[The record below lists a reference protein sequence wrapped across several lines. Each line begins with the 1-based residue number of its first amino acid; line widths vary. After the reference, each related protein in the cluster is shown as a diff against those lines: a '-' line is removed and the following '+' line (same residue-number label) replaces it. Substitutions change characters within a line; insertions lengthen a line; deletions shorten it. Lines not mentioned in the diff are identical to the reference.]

1 MHLVRR
7 LLLAI
12 FLALGVIRIIGY
24 FIYASLM
31 LTYPLEVYYLEA
43 KMVLLAYRVDL
54 GLSLYPGWRE
64 YPHVANFFGPVYFVV
79 VGLLGRWAD
88 ASIPTLFW
96 IGRLATFGSTLATS
110 AALTWVVGRRF
121 GVIAGI
127 AAGVLSLGSAPTYGF
142 TVMVRPDLMAE
153 MLGIVG
159 VFLTGAASRG
169 NCIAGAICLAFAVLT
184 KQTAVVYLVAAVLA
198 LVADGRRP
206 RALRLLAGTAVGLA
220 TSIVA
225 VNLFIN
231 SNFLDCL
238 LAEGKSPWDR
248 TVWIANLARIR
259 DASPDL
265 VLLPL
270 IGLGLALTRENR
282 SQSVRFNVVTMVL
295 LASSLLFSG
304 KVGAE
309 QNYFLSLRIAE
320 ALAVGQIWRA
330 ALAKDGRPGAS
341 WSAAL
346 VALSCVSLLPSL
358 EQTARQVERAW
369 TLTYDLTGSMGR
381 LTLGSY
387 ERMFALARDPKVHM
401 LTDSGLLDLYQGR
414 RAAFGDVWLFRMLV
428 QTGRLQPNRIAA
440 DIDRQYYDVI
450 VTTAELEHPGYAL
463 NIFGFPMGLVDRIR
477 QRYTFVR
484 SYGTFRI
491 YEPRRGSPP

>member
-1 MHLVRR
+1 MRR
-7 LLLAI
+7 LLLALV
-12 FLALGVIRIIGY
+12 LALGVIRIIGY
-24 FIYASLM
+24 FLYASLM

-54 GLSLYPGWRE
+54 GETLYPDWHD

-79 VGLLGRWAD
+79 VGLIGRSID
-88 ASIPTLFW
+88 ATIPGLFW
-96 IGRLATFGSTLATS
+96 IGRLITFGSTLATS
-110 AALTWVVGRRF
+110 AALTWVVARRF
-121 GVIAGI
+121 GVLAGI

-153 MLGIVG
+153 MLGIIG
-159 VFLTGAASRG
+159 VFLTGAASRK
-169 NCIAGAICLAFAVLT
+169 NCIAGAVCLALAVLT
-184 KQTAVVYLVAAVLA
+184 KQTAIVYLVAAVLA

-206 RALRLLAGTAVGLA
+206 RALRLLAGTSVGLM
-220 TSIVA
+220 TFVG
-225 VNLFIN
+225 VVTLFLN
-231 SNFLDCL
+231 SSFLDCL

-265 VLLPL
+265 LVLPL
-270 IGLGLALTRENR
+270 IGLGLGLTRKHR
-282 SQSVRFNVVTMVL
+282 PQSVRFNVVTIVL
-295 LASSLLFSG
+295 LASSLLLSG

-309 QNYFLSLRIAE
+309 QNYFISLRIAE
-320 ALAVGQIWRA
+320 ALAVGQLWRT
-330 ALAKDGRPGAS
+330 ALAKNGQPGAN

-346 VALSCVSLLPSL
+346 IVLSCVSLLPSL
-358 EQTARQVERAW
+358 QQTARQVERAW
-369 TLTYDLTGSMGR
+369 TVTYDLTGPMGR
-381 LTLGSY
+381 LTLESY
-387 ERMFALARDPKVHM
+387 ERMFALARNPKIHM

-414 RAAFGDVWLFRMLV
+414 RAAFGDVWLFRTLV
-428 QTGRLQPNRIAA
+428 QTGRLQPTRIAA

-491 YEPRRGSPP
+491 YEPRRGSSP